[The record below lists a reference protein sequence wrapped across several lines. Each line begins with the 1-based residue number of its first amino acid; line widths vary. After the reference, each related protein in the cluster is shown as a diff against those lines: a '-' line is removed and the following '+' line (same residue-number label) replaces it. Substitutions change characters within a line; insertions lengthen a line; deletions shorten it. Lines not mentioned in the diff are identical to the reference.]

1 MLNISKGNPWVF
13 WPNSICDTF
22 PENPAN
28 KLLTS
33 ENNFTINLDF
43 SYKEGNQKQKTIFAL
58 LPCYT
63 GLDIHDTFS
72 VFTVSYKKKTEHY
85 TLPGMINPDEKNRL
99 VFKHRIKEGIYLYIN
114 DILVLSE
121 NLNSHELGF
130 DNNPHIIFGAGNFP
144 RNNFNLN
151 YVDLDLYK
159 FEILVNNN
167 LLAKHD
173 FKDFIFDKSVD
184 ITDNC
189 NFIHKI

>member
-1 MLNISKGNPWVF
+1 M
-13 WPNSICDTF
+13 
-22 PENPAN
+22 
-28 KLLTS
+28 
-33 ENNFTINLDF
+33 
-43 SYKEGNQKQKTIFAL
+43 
-58 LPCYT
+58 
-63 GLDIHDTFS
+63 
-72 VFTVSYKKKTEHY
+72 
-85 TLPGMINPDEKNRL
+85 
-99 VFKHRIKEGIYLYIN
+99 
-114 DILVLSE
+114 SE

-173 FKDFIFDKSVD
+173 FEDFIFDKSVD